1 MGRSRRLSDHHPLAF
16 LRTGWKH
23 RSLIVRLARRKVQAR
38 YRGSLLGSLWAWIQP
53 LLLLSVYTF
62 VFGLVFKT
70 RWGTDS
76 PAGAT
81 PFALAALAGMIYFT
95 VFSECINEAPT
106 LMIANQA
113 FIRQVRFPV
122 EVLPWVSLLASL
134 FTFAVNL
141 ALLLVFEI
149 FVRGRLPWTI
159 VLVPGLVVP
168 LLLLT
173 LGATWALS
181 SAGVFLRD
189 LGQIAGVA
197 TTALLFLSPIFYPAT
212 RIPEQ
217 FQPYY
222 RLNPFVTLIE
232 AMRAALFEQHVPEL
246 AAVAAVGLVGWLV
259 AWLGFLGFMKSKDG
273 FADVL

>member
-1 MGRSRRLSDHHPLAF
+1 MGRSCRLSDHHPLAF
-16 LRTGWKH
+16 LQTGWKH

-53 LLLLSVYTF
+53 LLLLTVYTF

-70 RWGTDS
+70 RWGADT

-95 VFSECINEAPT
+95 VFSECVNEAPH
-106 LMIANQA
+106 LMIANQT

-141 ALLLVFEI
+141 VLLLVFEI
-149 FVRGRLPWTI
+149 AVRGRLSWTI
-159 VLVPGLVVP
+159 LVVPGLVIP

-189 LGQIAGVA
+189 LGQVASVA
-197 TTALLFLSPIFYPAT
+197 TTALLFLSPIFYPAS
-212 RIPEQ
+212 RIPDQ
-217 FQPYY
+217 FQQYY
-222 RLNPFVTLIE
+222 WLNPFVTLIE
-232 AMRAALFEQHVPEL
+232 GLRAALFEERVPAL
-246 AAVAAVGLVGWLV
+246 AAIAAVALLGWLV